1 MSIGLFQPYSSA
13 EFKGSL
19 ASGFFK
25 RDLFGL
31 DVGDGCVLRKGIA
44 GSKGIRFVSL
54 GRLDNRL
61 WWCFSICRD
70 AGSKQ
75 PKRFLGA
82 RGSPTEGTEDIVV
95 NDSAVELGL
104 LKENFCIFVLC

>member
-1 MSIGLFQPYSSA
+1 MSIRLFQPYSSA

-19 ASGFFK
+19 ASGFFQC
-25 RDLFGL
+25 DLFGL

-44 GSKGIRFVSL
+44 GSKHIRFVSL
-54 GRLDNRL
+54 DRLDNRL
-61 WWCFSICRD
+61 RWCFSICRD

-82 RGSPTEGTEDIVV
+82 CGAPTEGTEKVII
-95 NDSAVELGL
+95 NDNTIELSL
-104 LKENFCIFVLC
+104 LKANFSIFVLC